1 MVNPETYSVE
11 YVHTDALGSP
21 VAYTGSNGSVLP
33 GRSMRYEPYGTP
45 TMATREGEPSYT
57 GHQYDASTGLIY
69 AQQRYYDPMLG
80 RFLGVDPM
88 AVDTGS
94 AFNWNRYAYAN
105 NSPYK
110 FTDPDGRD
118 SAIFYTRQYRMA
130 PPDPQTAAATLGLI
144 ADFTPVVGD
153 IKGFVDAYNDPS
165 AANIVA
171 AGIGLVPGFGDAAG
185 KLIKNADEIADL
197 AKGAANGD
205 RAGKAHTRAANRLG
219 RELNRNANGGELV
232 CPTCQKTMNDPVQ
245 STPGG
250 GVDRDAAVGD
260 HVIAKSKGGDGAT
273 VKDMRNH
280 ETKCW
285 ECNSK
290 KSDN

>member
-1 MVNPETYSVE
+1 MVKQ
-11 YVHTDALGSP
+11 D
-21 VAYTGSNGSVLP
+21 
-33 GRSMRYEPYGTP
+33 
-45 TMATREGEPSYT
+45 
-57 GHQYDASTGLIY
+57 GHQRALQPSATTRDTGRMLSRLFTFVAVIVLVCASTHTRANVQLPQSETAHRAFATIEETASSACALLSASDIKANGLPLEFC
-69 AQQRYYDPMLG
+69 A
-80 RFLGVDPM
+80 
-88 AVDTGS
+88 S
-94 AFNWNRYAYAN
+94 AHRDYAN